1 MQVTGVACAEQVTTL
16 HIMYFQLTKY
26 VPQKV
31 FRIFD
36 SGFDTYADVF
46 QNMQE

>member
-1 MQVTGVACAEQVTTL
+1 MQVTGVACAEQVTL